1 LAEEMGF
8 SVKVILGV
16 RNELLKSPRFSG
28 QTPTMDLA
36 RVLLVQGE
44 LAPRLALKTILQA
57 AGYAVDW
64 AATPAEAV
72 AKLDAGVYDLVLSD
86 GKFAVGQ
93 GGTDLLAYARI
104 KEYRPATALIS
115 PNEGAPMTLGRGR
128 HHISIHTENV
138 PSLLEQVADLI
149 GMRASRRRRLLR
161 QAG

>member
-1 LAEEMGF
+1 L
-8 SVKVILGV
+8 VKTP
-16 RNELLKSPRFSG
+16 PRFAG
-28 QTPTMDLA
+28 HTQTLDLA
-36 RVLLVQGE
+36 RLLLVQGE

-72 AKLDAGVYDLVLSD
+72 AKLDAGAYDLVLSD
-86 GKFAVGQ
+86 GRFAVGQ

-115 PNEGAPMTLGRGR
+115 SHEGIPVTLGRGR
-128 HHISIHTENV
+128 QYISIRTENI